1 LNREAFL
8 AGLRRTSTIL
18 GERTVPTTMELKPG
32 KLLLSC
38 VNLDLGEARERLD
51 VEYQHEEMTVGFNA
65 RYILDFL
72 SVADGEQVTIHLQDA
87 LSPALFRAKDDK
99 RYSCVIMPM
108 RI

>member
-1 LNREAFL
+1 
-8 AGLRRTSTIL
+8 
-18 GERTVPTTMELKPG
+18 MEFKPG
-32 KLLLSC
+32 QLLLSC

-51 VEYQHEEMTVGFNA
+51 VEYQHEEMTIGFNA

-72 SVADGEQVTIHLQDA
+72 GVVGAEQVTMHLQDP

-99 RYSCVIMPM
+99 KYTCVIMPM